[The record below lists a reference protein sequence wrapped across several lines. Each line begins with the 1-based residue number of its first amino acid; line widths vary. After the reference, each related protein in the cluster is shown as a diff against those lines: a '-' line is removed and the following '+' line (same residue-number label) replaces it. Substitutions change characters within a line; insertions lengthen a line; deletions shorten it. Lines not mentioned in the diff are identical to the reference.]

1 VADYTDI
8 RYSDIT
14 ACIDSVS
21 ARAGQL
27 EDRRSPNELC
37 DGEQCHSYIIRHQI
51 SPKLTSCDRIHA
63 VMSLYLMSVYSVTR
77 SQFWW
82 DWVTDSVSKSL
93 LSITQF
99 IWRPSVFQFSCSATD
114 SWEVSQGL
122 HCIGAQC
129 LVQVWAGSLG
139 KYSGDCLMLQCM
151 GSGCSSGNYIT
162 FLLVLHCV
170 PHHSPVSTVQPPLP
184 VGGG

>member
-1 VADYTDI
+1 MKYNWLLVADYTDI

-21 ARAGQL
+21 ARADQL

-99 IWRPSVFQFSCSATD
+99 IWRPSVFQFSCFCHWQLGGYPRGCTVLVHSA
-114 SWEVSQGL
+114 
-122 HCIGAQC
+122 
-129 LVQVWAGSLG
+129 LVQVWGR
-139 KYSGDCLMLQCM
+139 
-151 GSGCSSGNYIT
+151 
-162 FLLVLHCV
+162 LVLESILGLSDVAVH
-170 PHHSPVSTVQPPLP
+170 
-184 VGGG
+184 G